1 MESTE
6 KQTRECEES
15 TGRCH
20 SPETSKDVP
29 LFERPWDEF
38 VVKRGEDG
46 KYRSFTQCCG
56 CLTPE

>member
-6 KQTRECEES
+6 KQTHECEEG

-20 SPETSKDVP
+20 SPEASKDVP

-38 VVKRGEDG
+38 VIKRGEDG
-46 KYRSFTQCCG
+46 KYRSFIQCCDY
-56 CLTPE
+56 LMPA